1 MRGYI
6 STNRSKHNLKAHI
19 ILVCKY
25 RKKLLKG
32 NLNNFIKAKIDD
44 LSENGDFIIVAMES
58 DIDHIHLMIQYLPR
72 VSISSIIQKIKQI
85 TTFYVWRDERFG
97 VFLRKHFWK
106 EKTFWSDGFFVCS
119 IDEANPETI
128 KTYIENQG

>member
-1 MRGYI
+1 M
-6 STNRSKHNLKAHI
+6 
-19 ILVCKY
+19 
-25 RKKLLKG
+25 
-32 NLNNFIKAKIDD
+32 NNFIKAKIDD

>member
-6 STNRSKHNLKAHI
+6 STNRSKHNLKVHI